1 MHAALLLPSVDGML
15 GRMQPSD
22 LTEQA
27 RMELFLSSLEH
38 KSFASLRDDRG
49 DFIDMRTWPQD
60 VIQTNN
66 GTVTHVTLWYEKIR
80 GTINLEILPGSI
92 GTLQCVS
99 PLVCGTLETSK
110 LPHSLIYLEINCTKM
125 SGAVD
130 LTSLPRDSVHIDLSG
145 NRFSGSCNLTALPNE
160 IEKLLLSKNYFSGSV
175 RLDKLPLGIE
185 TICLD
190 ANQLCGTLS
199 FAGLPSSLR
208 DLNLDYNKFCGEL
221 RITSPSPMLT
231 NVSVEDNE
239 FDATAVLHHAFR
251 AISLDFS
258 GVEVILDE
266 NGGPHPHEG
275 YLFGGSES
283 ASDSE

>member
-22 LTEQA
+22 LSEQS
-27 RMELFLSSLEH
+27 RMELFFSTLEH
-38 KSFASLRDDRG
+38 SSFASLRDNRG
-49 DFIDMRTWPQD
+49 DFTDMRTWPQD

-110 LPHSLIYLEINCTKM
+110 LPHSLRFVEINNTQM

-130 LTSLPRDSVHIDLSG
+130 LTSLSIHSVHIDLSS
-145 NRFSGSCNLTALPNE
+145 NQFSGSCNLTALPNK

-175 RLDKLPLGIE
+175 RLHKLPSGIE
-185 TICLD
+185 TLCLD

-208 DLNLDYNKFCGEL
+208 DLNLDHNKFCGEL
-221 RITSPSPMLT
+221 RITSPLPMLT

-239 FDATAVLHHAFR
+239 FDTIAVLHHAFR

-266 NGGPHPHEG
+266 NGGPHRHER
-275 YLFGGSES
+275 YLFGGSGT